1 MNQSRRAISKEGP
14 APLRLAFYQAGS
26 VARTMDPQLAAFYHR
41 LMTEH
46 GHCHTQAT
54 IAVARKLAER
64 TWKTLTT
71 GQMYELRDLE
81 GPPVTKRAPREHRVP
96 LHRHAQA
103 AHPVPVPHDRSETGT
118 PDTVTTRTHRY
129 HLTTSRRPL
138 SAPSASP
145 GGSGRR
151 RGPTRTDNATATAEH
166 R

>member
-1 MNQSRRAISKEGP
+1 MNQPRRAISKEGP

-64 TWKTLTT
+64 TWKTLIT

-81 GPPVTKRAPREHRVP
+81 GNPVTKRAAKE
-96 LHRHAQA
+96 LIA
-103 AHPVPVPHDRSETGT
+103 ARY
-118 PDTVTTRTHRY
+118 TVTPKQRTQSRSHTVEAKRARLTR
-129 HLTTSRRPL
+129 
-138 SAPSASP
+138 
-145 GGSGRR
+145 
-151 RGPTRTDNATATAEH
+151 
-166 R
+166 